1 MLLSHIGASDLDDES
16 RTRPNPPR
24 IVHPGVRGRG
34 IGIGDIKRAIS
45 GKLSGKLATSFDKVV
60 KRAVAQQKL
69 DQWRASHLSRIHI
82 EKEDSGIV
90 SNERCSPGN
99 ASCPNWEEA
108 VDVYDRE
115 VRNLGLGSRVYTSF
129 RWCLTFTPGRRGI

>member
-1 MLLSHIGASDLDDES
+1 MLLSHLGTSDPDDES
-16 RTRPNPPR
+16 RTRLRPPR

-34 IGIGDIKRAIS
+34 RGIGIGDIKRAMS
-45 GKLSGKLATSFDKVV
+45 GKLSGGLATSFDKVV
-60 KRAVAQQKL
+60 KRAVAQQRL

-82 EKEDSGIV
+82 EKGESGIM
-90 SNERCSPGN
+90 SKNEGCSPGN

-115 VRNLGLGSRVYTSF
+115 VR
-129 RWCLTFTPGRRGI
+129 